1 MNMDIVLL
9 IIAICYPFIFKYLEQ
24 YFVQKGKNAAQK
36 EDMHDIQYETK
47 KGENIATKEDIE
59 EITAQIEN
67 VKNEI
72 SFENQRRHE
81 FIKQRTERLSKIL
94 YLTEKLNE
102 QQRTLLYIL
111 YDKHSSQRLL
121 SLIEQING
129 TLLSF
134 LHECRIIYVT
144 VDDKDLKSRIS
155 KLTEDAQ
162 NYANYMCYIASNA
175 SSHLTNW
182 KDFLDLA
189 EKHNGATQ
197 LLNEAVKS
205 QNSVEQIRKEFE
217 NNINS
222 KKDALYDSQ
231 INYLSKLN
239 LLFGSDFHLK
249 G

>member
-1 MNMDIVLL
+1 MR
-9 IIAICYPFIFKYLEQ
+9 
-24 YFVQKGKNAAQK
+24 
-36 EDMHDIQYETK
+36 DIQYETK
-47 KGENIATKEDIE
+47 KGENVATKEDIE
-59 EITAQIEN
+59 GITAQIEK

-81 FIKQRTERLSKIL
+81 FIKQRTERLLKIL

-102 QQRTLLYIL
+102 QQGILLYNL

-144 VDDKDLKSRIS
+144 VEDEDLNKRIS
-155 KLTEDAQ
+155 QLIEDAQ
-162 NYANYMCYIASNA
+162 VYAGYMCFIASNA

-189 EKHNGATQ
+189 GKNDNATQ
-197 LLNEAVKS
+197 LLNEAIKS

-222 KKDALYDSQ
+222 KKEALYDSQ
-231 INYLSKLN
+231 IKYLSKLN
-239 LLFGSDFHLK
+239 LLFDRDFHLK

>member
-1 MNMDIVLL
+1 MDIVLL

-36 EDMHDIQYETK
+36 EDMRDIQYEAK

-59 EITAQIEN
+59 GITAQIEK

-81 FIKQRTERLSKIL
+81 FIKQRTERLLKIL

-102 QQRTLLYIL
+102 QQGILLYNL

-144 VDDKDLKSRIS
+144 VEDEDLNKRIS
-155 KLTEDAQ
+155 QLIKDAQ
-162 NYANYMCYIASNA
+162 VYAGYMCFIASNA

-189 EKHNGATQ
+189 GKNDNATQ
-197 LLNEAVKS
+197 LLNEAIKS

-222 KKDALYDSQ
+222 KKEALYDSQ
-231 INYLSKLN
+231 IKYLSKLN

-249 G
+249 E

>member
-1 MNMDIVLL
+1 MDIVLL

-36 EDMHDIQYETK
+36 EDMRDIQYETK

-59 EITAQIEN
+59 GITAQIEK

-81 FIKQRTERLSKIL
+81 FIKQRTERLLKIL

-102 QQRTLLYIL
+102 QQGILLYNL

-129 TLLSF
+129 TLLLF

-144 VDDKDLKSRIS
+144 VEDEDLNKRIS
-155 KLTEDAQ
+155 QLIKDAQ
-162 NYANYMCYIASNA
+162 VYAGYMCFIASNA

-189 EKHNGATQ
+189 GKNDNATQ
-197 LLNEAVKS
+197 LLNEAIKS

-222 KKDALYDSQ
+222 KKEALYDSQ
-231 INYLSKLN
+231 IKYLSKLN

>member
-1 MNMDIVLL
+1 MDIVLL

-24 YFVQKGKNAAQK
+24 YFVQKGKNAAQE
-36 EDMHDIQYETK
+36 EDMRDIQYETK

-59 EITAQIEN
+59 GITAQIEK

-81 FIKQRTERLSKIL
+81 FIKQRTERLLKIL
-94 YLTEKLNE
+94 YLTENLNE
-102 QQRTLLYIL
+102 QQGILLYNL

-144 VDDKDLKSRIS
+144 VEDEDLNKRIS
-155 KLTEDAQ
+155 QLIKDAQ
-162 NYANYMCYIASNA
+162 VYAGYMCLIASNA

-189 EKHNGATQ
+189 EKNDNATQ
-197 LLNEAVKS
+197 LLNEAIKS

-222 KKDALYDSQ
+222 KKEALYDSQ
-231 INYLSKLN
+231 IKYLSKLN

>member
-36 EDMHDIQYETK
+36 EDMRDIQYETK

-59 EITAQIEN
+59 GITAQIEK

-81 FIKQRTERLSKIL
+81 FIKQRTERLLKIL

-102 QQRTLLYIL
+102 QQGILLYNL

-134 LHECRIIYVT
+134 LHECRVIYVT
-144 VDDKDLKSRIS
+144 VEDEDLNKRIS
-155 KLTEDAQ
+155 QLIKDAQ
-162 NYANYMCYIASNA
+162 VYAGYMCVIASNA

-189 EKHNGATQ
+189 GKNDNATQ
-197 LLNEAVKS
+197 LLNEAIKS
-205 QNSVEQIRKEFE
+205 QNGVEQIRKEFE

-222 KKDALYDSQ
+222 KKEALYDSQ
-231 INYLSKLN
+231 IKYLSKLN

>member
-1 MNMDIVLL
+1 MNIFLL
-9 IIAICYPFIFKYLEQ
+9 VIAICYPFIFKFIEQ
-24 YFVQKGKNAAQK
+24 YLLQKGKNAAQK
-36 EDMHDIQYETK
+36 EDLRDIQYESK
-47 KGENIATKEDIE
+47 KGENIATKEDIK
-59 EITAQIEN
+59 EITAQIEA
-67 VKNEI
+67 VKKEI
-72 SFENQRRHE
+72 SFEKQRRHE
-81 FIKQRTERLSKIL
+81 FIKQRTERLLKIL

-102 QQRTLLYIL
+102 QQGILLYNL

-144 VDDKDLKSRIS
+144 VEDEDLNTRIS
-155 KLTEDAQ
+155 QLIKDAQ
-162 NYANYMCYIASNA
+162 VYAGYMCYIASNA
-175 SSHLTNW
+175 SSHMTNW

-197 LLNEAVKS
+197 LLNEAIKS
-205 QNSVEQIRKEFE
+205 QNSIEQIRKEFE

-222 KKDALYDSQ
+222 KKEALYDSQ
-231 INYLSKLN
+231 IKYLSKLN

>member
-1 MNMDIVLL
+1 MTMDIVLL

-24 YFVQKGKNAAQK
+24 YFVQKGKNAAQE
-36 EDMHDIQYETK
+36 EDMRDIQYETK

-59 EITAQIEN
+59 GITAQIEK

-81 FIKQRTERLSKIL
+81 FIKQRTERLLKIL
-94 YLTEKLNE
+94 YLTENLNE
-102 QQRTLLYIL
+102 QQGILLYNL

-144 VDDKDLKSRIS
+144 VEDEDLNKRIS
-155 KLTEDAQ
+155 QLIKDAQ
-162 NYANYMCYIASNA
+162 VYAGYMCLIASNA

-189 EKHNGATQ
+189 EKNDNATQ
-197 LLNEAVKS
+197 LLNEAIKS

-222 KKDALYDSQ
+222 KKEALYDSQ
-231 INYLSKLN
+231 IKYLSKLN

>member
-36 EDMHDIQYETK
+36 EDMRDIQYETK

-59 EITAQIEN
+59 GITAQIEK

-81 FIKQRTERLSKIL
+81 FIKQRTERLLKIL

-102 QQRTLLYIL
+102 QQGILLYNL

-144 VDDKDLKSRIS
+144 VEDEDLNKRIS
-155 KLTEDAQ
+155 
-162 NYANYMCYIASNA
+162 
-175 SSHLTNW
+175 
-182 KDFLDLA
+182 
-189 EKHNGATQ
+189 Q
-197 LLNEAVKS
+197 L
-205 QNSVEQIRKEFE
+205 I
-217 NNINS
+217 
-222 KKDALYDSQ
+222 KDA
-231 INYLSKLN
+231 
-239 LLFGSDFHLK
+239 
-249 G
+249 

>member
-1 MNMDIVLL
+1 MDIVLL

-36 EDMHDIQYETK
+36 EDMRDIQYETK

-81 FIKQRTERLSKIL
+81 FIKQRTERLLKIL

-102 QQRTLLYIL
+102 QQGILFYNL

-144 VDDKDLKSRIS
+144 VEDEDLNKRIS
-155 KLTEDAQ
+155 QLIKDAQ
-162 NYANYMCYIASNA
+162 VYAGYMCFIASNA

-189 EKHNGATQ
+189 GKNDNATQ
-197 LLNEAVKS
+197 LLNEAIKN

-222 KKDALYDSQ
+222 KKEALYDSQ
-231 INYLSKLN
+231 IKYLSKLN
-239 LLFGSDFHLK
+239 ILFGRDFHLK

>member
-1 MNMDIVLL
+1 M
-9 IIAICYPFIFKYLEQ
+9 
-24 YFVQKGKNAAQK
+24 
-36 EDMHDIQYETK
+36 
-47 KGENIATKEDIE
+47 
-59 EITAQIEN
+59 
-67 VKNEI
+67 
-72 SFENQRRHE
+72 
-81 FIKQRTERLSKIL
+81 

-134 LHECRIIYVT
+134 LHECRIIFVT
-144 VDDKDLKSRIS
+144 VVDKDLISRIS
-155 KLTEDAQ
+155 KLIEDAQ

-175 SSHLTNW
+175 SSHMTNW

-189 EKHNGATQ
+189 EKHNDATQ
-197 LLNEAVKS
+197 LLNEATKS

-222 KKDALYDSQ
+222 KKETLYDSQ
-231 INYLSKLN
+231 IKYLSKLN

>member
-1 MNMDIVLL
+1 MDIVLL

-36 EDMHDIQYETK
+36 EDMRDIQYETK

-59 EITAQIEN
+59 GITAQIEK

-81 FIKQRTERLSKIL
+81 FIKQRTERLLKIL

-102 QQRTLLYIL
+102 QQGILLYNL

-134 LHECRIIYVT
+134 LHECRVIYVT
-144 VDDKDLKSRIS
+144 VEDEDLNKRIS
-155 KLTEDAQ
+155 QLIKDAQ
-162 NYANYMCYIASNA
+162 VYAGYMCVIASNA

-189 EKHNGATQ
+189 GKNDNATQ
-197 LLNEAVKS
+197 LLNEAIKS
-205 QNSVEQIRKEFE
+205 QNGVEQIRKEFE

-222 KKDALYDSQ
+222 KKEALYDSQ
-231 INYLSKLN
+231 IKYLSKLN

>member
-1 MNMDIVLL
+1 MDIVLL

-36 EDMHDIQYETK
+36 EDMRDVQYETK

-59 EITAQIEN
+59 GITAQIEK

-81 FIKQRTERLSKIL
+81 FIKQRTERLLKIL

-102 QQRTLLYIL
+102 QQGILLYNL

-134 LHECRIIYVT
+134 LHECRIIFVT
-144 VDDKDLKSRIS
+144 VEDEDLNKRIS
-155 KLTEDAQ
+155 QLIKDAQ
-162 NYANYMCYIASNA
+162 VYAGYMCFIASNA

-189 EKHNGATQ
+189 GKNDNATQ
-197 LLNEAVKS
+197 LLNEAIKS

-222 KKDALYDSQ
+222 KKEALYDSQ
-231 INYLSKLN
+231 IKYLSKLN

-249 G
+249 E